1 MPNKEN
7 LLLVGGGIVGL
18 ATAYKMLLA
27 YPRVGVCVLEKEE
40 EVGMHQSSH
49 NSGVLHAGLY
59 YKPGSLKAHLAVS
72 GIKEMVR
79 FCARFNI
86 DHEVCGKLVVAT
98 CGQEEPRLRELLERG
113 RRNGLKGLRL
123 LGRSEMLEIE
133 PHVGGLSALRVPEE
147 GIVDYPAVCKSL
159 AEQVEKLGGRIVTRA
174 RVVGLHEKNSEWTA
188 ATTAGDFRGDYLVN
202 CAGLYSDRVSQLA
215 GERREIR
222 IVPFRGEF
230 FKLKAERRYL
240 VKNLIYPVND
250 PKYPFLGVHCT
261 RLIHGGIEVGPNAVL
276 AFAREGYSKADVNV
290 AELLDAL
297 AFPGFWKFILAHPGM
312 CARELG
318 LSFSKDRFCRAL
330 QKLVP
335 ELQPEDL
342 EAGHSG
348 VRAQAMSPAGQL
360 LQDFSI
366 RERPRALHLL
376 NAPSPAAT
384 AALAIGQ
391 EVAARAGRL
400 FQLKS

>member
-1 MPNKEN
+1 MPDKEN

-40 EVGMHQSSH
+40 GVGMHQSSH

-59 YKPGSLKAHLAVS
+59 YKPGSLKAHLAVA

-86 DHEVCGKLVVAT
+86 AHEVCGKLVVAT
-98 CGQEEPRLRELLERG
+98 SEPEQRRLRELHERG

-123 LGRSEMLEIE
+123 LERQEMLEIE
-133 PHVGGLSALRVPEE
+133 PHVGGLGALHVPEE
-147 GIVDYPAVCKSL
+147 GIVDYPAVCNIL
-159 AEQVEKLGGRIVTRA
+159 AAQIEKLGGRIVTRA
-174 RVVGLHEKNSEWTA
+174 HVIRLQGKNSEWTA
-188 ATTAGDFRGDYLVN
+188 ATTAGDFRGGYLVN

-215 GERREIR
+215 GERRDVR
-222 IVPFRGEF
+222 IVPFRGEY
-230 FKLKAERRYL
+230 FKLRAERRHL

-261 RLIHGGIEVGPNAVL
+261 RLIQGGIEVGPNAVL
-276 AFAREGYSKADVNV
+276 AFAREGYSKTDVNV
-290 AELLDAL
+290 PELLDAL
-297 AFPGFWKFILAHPGM
+297 TYPGFWKFILAHPGM

-318 LSFSKDRFCRAL
+318 LSLSKKRFCRAL

-335 ELQPEDL
+335 EIQPEDL

-348 VRAQAMSPAGQL
+348 VRAQAMSPAGRL

-366 RERPRALHLL
+366 CERSRALHLL

-391 EVAARAGRL
+391 EVATRAGRL